1 MFELDF
7 EHVGPGALGSQV
19 VRERIVAEWPGVPF
33 TPEAIHK
40 GVNTLD
46 ERIAIDFGLELT
58 VDRMPEEFAGRAIPG
73 LAKLI
78 GALPMAMPSR

>member
-1 MFELDF
+1 MRT
-7 EHVGPGALGSQV
+7 P
-19 VRERIVAEWPGVPF
+19 RILATF
-33 TPEAIHK
+33 
-40 GVNTLD
+40 

-78 GALPMAMPSR
+78 GALPMAMPRR

>member
-1 MFELDF
+1 MRT
-7 EHVGPGALGSQV
+7 P
-19 VRERIVAEWPGVPF
+19 RILATF
-33 TPEAIHK
+33 
-40 GVNTLD
+40 